1 MKKEYDFVYLTNTP
15 SFYKLNLCNEIAQ
28 THSLLLVLYGYGSEA
43 VNKVLETSS
52 DFSFDYYFLK
62 TGDSNKRNCLYVFMR
77 LLKLMKN
84 IRCNKVLY
92 AGWLAPEYNL
102 YAFLSPK
109 YRNVMIC
116 ESSILDVSMTGLSGW
131 VKRKIINRMS
141 AVLPSGKPHAQ
152 LFDIIGFK
160 GEKHITGSVG
170 IFYKPERKLK
180 EIHTPLQYLY
190 VGRLV
195 AVKNVELLID
205 EFNRNGKPLTIVG
218 NGILETKLKDKAK
231 SNISFAGFIENEKLG
246 NIYQSHD
253 VFILP
258 SYSETWGLVVE
269 EALYWGLPVIVSN
282 QVGSS
287 VDMVQEL
294 GTGCIFESRNI
305 DSLHTAIET
314 MEQHFDEYQRNVWK
328 IDWEERDKQQTKVYI
343 SLIENDG
350 SSNYC

>member
-1 MKKEYDFVYLTNTP
+1 MRKEYDFVYLTNTP

-77 LLKLMKN
+77 LLKLMRN

-102 YAFLSPK
+102 YAFFSPK
-109 YRNVMIC
+109 HRNVMVC
-116 ESSILDVSMTGLSGW
+116 ESSILDVSMTGFSGW
-131 VKRKIINRMS
+131 VKRRIINRMY

-152 LFDIIGFK
+152 LFDKIGFK

-170 IFYKPERKLK
+170 IFYKPERKQK
-180 EIHTPLQYLY
+180 EIHTPLRYLY

-195 AVKNVELLID
+195 SVKNVELLID

-218 NGILETKLKDKAK
+218 SGILKTKLKGRAK
-231 SNISFAGFIENEKLG
+231 SNISFIGFVENEKLG
-246 NIYQSHD
+246 EVYQAHD

-282 QVGSS
+282 RVGSS

-305 DSLHTAIET
+305 DSLHIAIE
-314 MEQHFDEYQRNVWK
+314 MLEQHFNEYQRNVWK
-328 IDWEERDKQQTKVYI
+328 IDWKERDKRQIQAYI
-343 SLIENDG
+343 SLIENEG